1 MAVSNIVCEWLRAL
15 GLGQYAESFLDNG
28 YDDLEICKQV
38 GDPDLDAIGVE
49 NPQHRSKLLKSVR
62 LLREKGA
69 ASVYFQLNDPKS
81 LLSDNSDSLE
91 RDNSPLMLSELEALL
106 QEQLKGDGVCLT
118 AHPYS
123 TPDGGRGHLE
133 GLASVYCEMLMAPFG
148 EVLAALEEA
157 RLRAWSERSPH
168 SSSGGS
174 GSASGGGGPHHH
186 HHHQHHQHHPPRS
199 SGGHH
204 SGHRGSSN
212 YGGLPNSHSQ
222 PIYVPGK
229 YSPSSCL
236 SDKEEDEIYGFGYG
250 VFAPRVARQQQQQQ
264 QQLNSQ
270 QQQQQQSQK
279 SQPTQSQNSTNVPA
293 SSAAMQQSCLSPR
306 SAYFYEFP
314 PTDGRETSKK
324 RTTLARLLRGLKT
337 VNRRDRSNQSNGGGS
352 SSSGSAGAG
361 SSSSGSNHAGTA
373 TMARPQNERLR
384 HFQMNGG
391 GPQPSFEETIQRLKI
406 QEALRKKEKFQR
418 EHEEILRDIRQG
430 LMQLNRDS
438 RDDTYMYDDAIVTSS
453 GMRMPHQGH
462 WYDEPPYESDPDDFL
477 MSGMRYAG
485 GGGVGVG
492 GAPGGPSATIQGSRV
507 CYTSNGREGQGVI
520 SLRSAGD
527 ISIPQRGPVRRGLIV
542 PQQPPNP
549 PTIIPLKH
557 ARSHDRESGDYAG
570 SISDLHSVT
579 SRLSQVSLGTNNC
592 TARYRTLSG
601 GMGDESPSPSPT
613 PSSEYDDILLQ
624 KQLHHHNHLH
634 QLKLLE
640 QQQQQNGT
648 GTGASGGGIDGTS
661 GIGGPPPGGTANGGS
676 SGSGSGPGGSGTIG
690 GPAGA
695 GTAGTGTG
703 GGGGLGIGSG
713 SSSSKNGVNHLKNL
727 KAAKNRNNLSSSL
740 AAASAH
746 NKNLTIS
753 QQIALVH
760 HSNDARTSPKDHLLG
775 SANSGGLGRNNRDY
789 SNCLDSISDQTTFQN
804 SASSVESL
812 PSASGSSTQALVRPG
827 SPHSSLSAEDRTTMI
842 PICRAIALIDCNPNP
857 YDKEALR
864 FKKGDIIDVL
874 SMNASG
880 VWRGYANG
888 RLGHF
893 KFISVEVLPDHPIGG
908 VVGCYGG
915 KLLGRGRIPT
925 SCPTSVEEL
934 LLRIGLKEYTSVFV
948 LNGYEDLELFKE
960 LEPNDLDYLGI
971 GNTEHRAKILAAV
984 QLLHDLDSTSDGEV
998 AGSSSENDEG
1008 LRLSSHM
1015 KGSGGG
1021 GSSSSSSTTKTHHG
1035 GMQQHPQHPQQQ
1047 QQQQQN
1053 HQTSPFG
1060 RRHFPR
1066 DSGCYEG
1073 SPVPSSNASSRHLT
1087 HQQDH
1092 PGGPAGTKIP
1102 SSGSLEYE
1110 TNNLDSVV
1118 AQCSNEILKRV
1129 EYAKRYK
1136 DDVVVG
1142 GGGNPFVSGGGGGGG
1157 GGVKTMNR
1165 ATKKGGGLLGGA
1177 GAGVVVGGDDLT
1189 IRSSGGS
1196 SVSGSGSGGGGALS
1210 EKSSDSGVSSSSL
1223 SSGPIKNNL

>member
-38 GDPDLDAIGVE
+38 GDPDLDAIGVQ
-49 NPQHRSKLLKSVR
+49 NPAHRSKLLKSVR

-91 RDNSPLMLSELEALL
+91 RDSSPLMLSELEALL
-106 QEQLKGDGVCLT
+106 QEQLKADGVCLT

-123 TPDGGRGHLE
+123 TP
-133 GLASVYCEMLMAPFG
+133 
-148 EVLAALEEA
+148 
-157 RLRAWSERSPH
+157 
-168 SSSGGS
+168 
-174 GSASGGGGPHHH
+174 
-186 HHHQHHQHHPPRS
+186 
-199 SGGHH
+199 
-204 SGHRGSSN
+204 
-212 YGGLPNSHSQ
+212 
-222 PIYVPGK
+222 
-229 YSPSSCL
+229 PSSCL

-250 VFAPRVARQQQQQQ
+250 V
-264 QQLNSQ
+264 
-270 QQQQQQSQK
+270 
-279 SQPTQSQNSTNVPA
+279 
-293 SSAAMQQSCLSPR
+293 CLSPR

-337 VNRRDRSNQSNGGGS
+337 VNRRDRSNQNT
-352 SSSGSAGAG
+352 SG
-361 SSSSGSNHAGTA
+361 GTA
-373 TMARPQNERLR
+373 TQSRSQNERLR

-430 LMQLNRDS
+430 LLQLSRDS
-438 RDDTYMYDDAIVTSS
+438 RAFVFIPSPFPADDTYMYDDAVTNV
-453 GMRMPHQGH
+453 MRMPHQGH

-477 MSGMRYAG
+477 MSGMRQIGAAGYAGDG
-485 GGGVGVG
+485 GGGG
-492 GAPGGPSATIQGSRV
+492 GGPSATIQGGRV
-507 CYTSNGREGQGVI
+507 CYSSNGREGQSVI

-527 ISIPQRGPVRRGLIV
+527 ISIPQRGPRRGLIV

-579 SRLSQVSLGTNNC
+579 SRLSQVSIGTNNC
-592 TARYRTLSG
+592 TARYRTLSAG
-601 GMGDESPSPSPT
+601 LGDESPSPSPT
-613 PSSEYDDILLQ
+613 PSSEYDDILQASALQLQ
-624 KQLHHHNHLH
+624 KHLHHHQH
-634 QLKLLE
+634 QLKHADSG
-640 QQQQQNGT
+640 QP
-648 GTGASGGGIDGTS
+648 GGGPVGM
-661 GIGGPPPGGTANGGS
+661 
-676 SGSGSGPGGSGTIG
+676 GSGSVGGGAVGNTS
-690 GPAGA
+690 GA
-695 GTAGTGTG
+695 GILLAAG
-703 GGGGLGIGSG
+703 GGGGTGGPLGGVGASG
-713 SSSSKNGVNHLKNL
+713 SMTLASVNNLKSL

-740 AAASAH
+740 VAATAAASAVSH
-746 NKNLTIS
+746 NNKNLSIS

-760 HSNDARTSPKDHLLG
+760 HSNDARTSPKDHLLY
-775 SANSGGLGRNNRDY
+775 GGKDRNNRDY
-789 SNCLDSISDQTTFQN
+789 SNCLDSISDQTFQH

-842 PICRAIALIDCNPNP
+842 PICRAIALVDSCPSP

-893 KFISVEVLPDHPIGG
+893 KFISVEVLPDLPTTGLMKG
-908 VVGCYGG
+908 YGG
-915 KLLGRGRIPT
+915 KLVSRHRLPT

-960 LEPNDLDYLGI
+960 LEPSDLDYLGI

-984 QLLHDLDSTSDGEV
+984 QLLHDLDSTSDGDV

-1008 LRLSSHM
+1008 LRGLNHVNCSGGLGGS
-1015 KGSGGG
+1015 SGGG
-1021 GSSSSSSTTKTHHG
+1021 GAGSGGATH
-1035 GMQQHPQHPQQQ
+1035 
-1047 QQQQQN
+1047 

-1073 SPVPSSNASSRHLT
+1073 SPVPSAQGHHHPYQPLSHNNGLGQPGQQQQQHLGT
-1087 HQQDH
+1087 LLAHHHHHHPHHNQQQHLSD
-1092 PGGPAGTKIP
+1092 TE
-1102 SSGSLEYE
+1102 S
-1110 TNNLDSVV
+1110 NNLDSVV

-1129 EYAKRYK
+1129 ESARRFN
-1136 DDVVVG
+1136 G
-1142 GGGNPFVSGGGGGGG
+1142 TTERGSS
-1157 GGVKTMNR
+1157 KTMNSHR
-1165 ATKKGGGLLGGA
+1165 GVAKKGGLLGG
-1177 GAGVVVGGDDLT
+1177 GGSDGGGGMVPGVT
-1189 IRSSGGS
+1189 GGS
-1196 SVSGSGSGGGGALS
+1196 SGGALS

-1223 SSGPIKNNL
+1223 SSGPVKGGGGL

>member
-38 GDPDLDAIGVE
+38 GDPDLDAIGVQ
-49 NPQHRSKLLKSVR
+49 NPAHRSKLLKSVR

-91 RDNSPLMLSELEALL
+91 RDSSPLMLSELEALL
-106 QEQLKGDGVCLT
+106 QEQLKADGVCLT

-123 TPDGGRGHLE
+123 TPDGARGHLE
-133 GLASVYCEMLMAPFG
+133 GLASVYCEMLLAPFG
-148 EVLAALEEA
+148 EVLSALEEA
-157 RLRAWSERSPH
+157 RQRAWSERSPH
-168 SSSGGS
+168 SSSGG
-174 GSASGGGGPHHH
+174 GGGLI
-186 HHHQHHQHHPPRS
+186 R
-199 SGGHH
+199 
-204 SGHRGSSN
+204 GHRGNSCH
-212 YGGLPNSHSQ
+212 GGLPNSHSQ

-250 VFAPRVARQQQQQQ
+250 VFAPRVARTTLQSQQAQQGLQQGQQQQQQ
-264 QQLNSQ
+264 QQQ
-270 QQQQQQSQK
+270 QQP
-279 SQPTQSQNSTNVPA
+279 QPQQSQNSANVPA
-293 SSAAMQQSCLSPR
+293 SSAAAQQSCLSPR

-337 VNRRDRSNQSNGGGS
+337 VNRRDRSNQNTTG
-352 SSSGSAGAG
+352 
-361 SSSSGSNHAGTA
+361 GTA
-373 TMARPQNERLR
+373 TQSRSQNERLR
-384 HFQMNGG
+384 HQFQMNGG

-430 LMQLNRDS
+430 LLQLSRDS
-438 RDDTYMYDDAIVTSS
+438 RDDTYMYDDAVPNV
-453 GMRMPHQGH
+453 MRMPHHHQGH

-477 MSGMRYAG
+477 MSGMRQIGAAGYAGDG
-485 GGGVGVG
+485 GGGG
-492 GAPGGPSATIQGSRV
+492 GDGGGGPSATIQGGRV
-507 CYTSNGREGQGVI
+507 CYSTNGREGQSVI

-527 ISIPQRGPVRRGLIV
+527 ISIPQRGPRRGLIV

-579 SRLSQVSLGTNNC
+579 SRLSQVSIGMNNC
-592 TARYRTLSG
+592 TARYRTLSVG
-601 GMGDESPSPSPT
+601 LGDESPSPSPT
-613 PSSEYDDILLQ
+613 PSSEYDDILQANALQLQ
-624 KQLHHHNHLH
+624 KHLH
-634 QLKLLE
+634 AAA
-640 QQQQQNGT
+640 G
-648 GTGASGGGIDGTS
+648 GGGIPGQPGSTS
-661 GIGGPPPGGTANGGS
+661 GLIGSAASLVPAGGASTAVGNGTVGNNASGTVGGSMTLASGAASGANLPTSVLGGADISSATSTSNSTNTTNSSGGTN
-676 SGSGSGPGGSGTIG
+676 
-690 GPAGA
+690 
-695 GTAGTGTG
+695 
-703 GGGGLGIGSG
+703 
-713 SSSSKNGVNHLKNL
+713 SSSSASSNNSTSTKNTVNNLKSL

-740 AAASAH
+740 AAASSAAVSH
-746 NKNLTIS
+746 NNKNLSIS

-760 HSNDARTSPKDHLLG
+760 HSSDARTSPKDHMLY
-775 SANSGGLGRNNRDY
+775 GGKDRSNRDY
-789 SNCLDSISDQTTFQN
+789 SNCLDSISDQTFQH

-827 SPHSSLSAEDRTTMI
+827 SPHSSLSAEDRTTML
-842 PICRAIALIDCNPNP
+842 PICRAIALVDSCPSP

-893 KFISVEVLPDHPIGG
+893 KFISVEVLQDLPTTGMKG
-908 VVGCYGG
+908 YGG
-915 KLLGRGRIPT
+915 KLVSRHRLPT

-960 LEPNDLDYLGI
+960 LEPSDLDYLGI

-984 QLLHDLDSTSDGEV
+984 QLLHDLDSTSDGDV

-1008 LRLSSHM
+1008 LRLNHVGGLGGGMSG
-1015 KGSGGG
+1015 GSG
-1021 GSSSSSSTTKTHHG
+1021 STTRSSG
-1035 GMQQHPQHPQQQ
+1035 D
-1047 QQQQQN
+1047 

-1073 SPVPSSNASSRHLT
+1073 SPVPSSQGSHNPHSYQNLIHQQQQQQQQPHPHNNGHGQPLLQQLPHQQQQQHASSMATLMAHHHHHLS
-1087 HQQDH
+1087 HHLSDN
-1092 PGGPAGTKIP
+1092 
-1102 SSGSLEYE
+1102 E

-1129 EYAKRYK
+1129 ESARRFN
-1136 DDVVVG
+1136 G
-1142 GGGNPFVSGGGGGGG
+1142 TTERGSS
-1157 GGVKTMNR
+1157 KTMNSR
-1165 ATKKGGGLLGGA
+1165 TMASKKGGLLGG
-1177 GAGVVVGGDDLT
+1177 GGSDGGGGMVMVGTGSVT
-1189 IRSSGGS
+1189 GGS
-1196 SVSGSGSGGGGALS
+1196 SGGALS

-1223 SSGPIKNNL
+1223 SSGPAKGSGGL

>member
-1 MAVSNIVCEWLRAL
+1 M
-15 GLGQYAESFLDNG
+15 
-28 YDDLEICKQV
+28 
-38 GDPDLDAIGVE
+38 
-49 NPQHRSKLLKSVR
+49 LL
-62 LLREKGA
+62 
-69 ASVYFQLNDPKS
+69 
-81 LLSDNSDSLE
+81 
-91 RDNSPLMLSELEALL
+91 
-106 QEQLKGDGVCLT
+106 
-118 AHPYS
+118 
-123 TPDGGRGHLE
+123 
-133 GLASVYCEMLMAPFG
+133 APFG
-148 EVLAALEEA
+148 EVLSALEEA
-157 RLRAWSERSPH
+157 RQRAWSERSPH
-168 SSSGGS
+168 SSSGG
-174 GSASGGGGPHHH
+174 GGGLI
-186 HHHQHHQHHPPRS
+186 R
-199 SGGHH
+199 
-204 SGHRGSSN
+204 GHRGNSCH
-212 YGGLPNSHSQ
+212 GGLPNSHSQ

-250 VFAPRVARQQQQQQ
+250 VFAPRVARTTLQSQQPQQGQQQPQQQQQQ
-264 QQLNSQ
+264 QQQ
-270 QQQQQQSQK
+270 PQPQQSQT
-279 SQPTQSQNSTNVPA
+279 SANVPA
-293 SSAAMQQSCLSPR
+293 NSAAVQQSCLSPR

-337 VNRRDRSNQSNGGGS
+337 VNRRDRSNQNTTG
-352 SSSGSAGAG
+352 
-361 SSSSGSNHAGTA
+361 GTA
-373 TMARPQNERLR
+373 TQSRSQNERLR

-430 LMQLNRDS
+430 LLQLSRDS
-438 RDDTYMYDDAIVTSS
+438 RDDTYMYDDAVTNV
-453 GMRMPHQGH
+453 MRMPHHQGH

-477 MSGMRYAG
+477 MSGMRQIGAAGYAGDG
-485 GGGVGVG
+485 GGGG
-492 GAPGGPSATIQGSRV
+492 GGDSGGGPSATIQGGRV
-507 CYTSNGREGQGVI
+507 CYTTNGREGQSVI

-527 ISIPQRGPVRRGLIV
+527 ISIPQRGPRRGLIV

-579 SRLSQVSLGTNNC
+579 SRLSQVSIGMNNC
-592 TARYRTLSG
+592 TARYRTLSAG
-601 GMGDESPSPSPT
+601 LGDESPSPSPT
-613 PSSEYDDILLQ
+613 PSSEYDDILQANALQLQ
-624 KQLHHHNHLH
+624 KHLHHQ
-634 QLKLLE
+634 QLKRLDGPCVGGAGGISGQPGSTSGHIGSAASLVTAGSSAAAAASVGIGSVG
-640 QQQQQNGT
+640 NTSGT
-648 GTGASGGGIDGTS
+648 VGGSIALASGGASGANLPTILGSAVGGIGVDMSSASTS
-661 GIGGPPPGGTANGGS
+661 NSTTTTN
-676 SGSGSGPGGSGTIG
+676 GSGN
-690 GPAGA
+690 
-695 GTAGTGTG
+695 
-703 GGGGLGIGSG
+703 
-713 SSSSKNGVNHLKNL
+713 SSSSASSNNSTSTKNTVNNLKSL

-740 AAASAH
+740 AAAASSVAVSH
-746 NKNLTIS
+746 NNKNLSIS

-760 HSNDARTSPKDHLLG
+760 HSNDARTSPKDHLLF
-775 SANSGGLGRNNRDY
+775 GGTDRNNRDY
-789 SNCLDSISDQTTFQN
+789 SNCLDSISDQTFQH

-827 SPHSSLSAEDRTTMI
+827 SPHSSLSAEDRTTML
-842 PICRAIALIDCNPNP
+842 PICRAIALVDSCPSP

-893 KFISVEVLPDHPIGG
+893 KFISVEVLPDLPTTGLKG
-908 VVGCYGG
+908 YGG
-915 KLLGRGRIPT
+915 KLVSRHRLPT

-960 LEPNDLDYLGI
+960 LEPSDLDYLGI

-984 QLLHDLDSTSDGEV
+984 QLLHDLDSTSDGDV

-1008 LRLSSHM
+1008 LRLNHVNCSSGLGGGLSG
-1015 KGSGGG
+1015 GSG
-1021 GSSSSSSTTKTHHG
+1021 STTRSSG
-1035 GMQQHPQHPQQQ
+1035 D
-1047 QQQQQN
+1047 

-1073 SPVPSSNASSRHLT
+1073 SPVPSSQGSHNPHNSYQQQLHHLQ
-1087 HQQDH
+1087 HQQQQQQH
-1092 PGGPAGTKIP
+1092 SHNNGQPMQQQTQQQQQQHAGMATLMTAHHHHHHHHHL
-1102 SSGSLEYE
+1102 SDNE

-1129 EYAKRYK
+1129 ESARRFN
-1136 DDVVVG
+1136 G
-1142 GGGNPFVSGGGGGGG
+1142 TTERGSS
-1157 GGVKTMNR
+1157 KTMNSR
-1165 ATKKGGGLLGGA
+1165 TMAKKGGLLGG
-1177 GAGVVVGGDDLT
+1177 GGSDGGGGMVMVGGVGVT
-1189 IRSSGGS
+1189 GGS
-1196 SVSGSGSGGGGALS
+1196 SGGALS

-1223 SSGPIKNNL
+1223 SSGPAKGSGGL